1 MRYIDIKDAVNARGL
16 RIVIVKQMPSPW
28 GVAAKAMIEFKGL
41 KFAVAHQIPMGEN
54 RDLLE
59 WAGVNSAPVV
69 AWNDEK
75 PLNRWTDIL
84 FLLERLETQ
93 RPLIPEVPADRILT
107 LGLSHEICGELGF
120 GWNRRLDFMRPRDG
134 EDVSAFGR
142 KYGYRTSDAEM
153 AGERV
158 IEFMRHLAEILVAQR
173 EIGSRFLVGDT
184 ITAADFYWAAFS
196 NLVSIQ
202 PHSQCPM
209 SAEARPIFENTP
221 EEITSAIDPILI
233 DHRDFIM
240 HEYFKLP
247 LEL

>member
-1 MRYIDIKDAVNARGL
+1 MRYVDIKDAIKEQGL

-28 GVAAKAMIEFKGL
+28 GIAAKAMMEFKKL
-41 KFAVAHQIPMGEN
+41 KFVVAHQVPMGEN
-54 RDLLE
+54 RELLE
-59 WAGVNSAPVV
+59 WAGVNSGPVV
-69 AWNDEK
+69 AWNDQP
-75 PLNRWTDIL
+75 PLNRWNDIL
-84 FLLERLETQ
+84 FLLERLEPQ
-93 RPLIPEVPADRILT
+93 RPLIPEAPADRALT

-134 EDVSAFGR
+134 AAVSALGK
-142 KYGYRTSDAEM
+142 KYGYRVSDAEM
-153 AGERV
+153 ADVRV
-158 IEFMRHLAEILVAQR
+158 IAFMRHLADIMVSQR
-173 EIGSRFLVGDT
+173 EHGSRFLVGDA

-221 EEITSAIDPILI
+221 EEIISAIDPILI